1 MSLENL
7 YQLSDTLMNFTKKML
22 KNIWAGTLIS
32 LGFYIKIIIIYY
44 KGRFYD
50 IPCSWFL
57 SRNVLLK
64 IFIWFYTT
72 KKKIGAC
79 PVWELYTHKHTCT
92 QPFHASINVYVCNL
106 FTEPS
111 LMLHTQSYT
120 HLLSFMHSCILKLTP
135 FIIFITNKLTQYQ
148 YSSIKQY
155 HSLWKNRAYFPHFHL
170 YS

>member
-72 KKKIGAC
+72 KKKN
-79 PVWELYTHKHTCT
+79 W
-92 QPFHASINVYVCNL
+92 SM
-106 FTEPS
+106 PS
-111 LMLHTQSYT
+111 LRIIHTQTYMHTAFSRKHKCIRLQSIYRSISHVAYT
-120 HLLSFMHSCILKLTP
+120 IIHTSNIIYAFLHIKIDSFH
-135 FIIFITNKLTQYQ
+135 
-148 YSSIKQY
+148 
-155 HSLWKNRAYFPHFHL
+155 HFH
-170 YS
+170 YQ